1 MGTGHVPE
9 RTCVGCRGRAPKR
22 ELLRL
27 VRAPDGLVRVDPR
40 GSAPGRGAYVHRD
53 PSCVDV
59 AFRRGG
65 AARALRV
72 RLDEGGAATLRAD
85 IEGELGS

>member
-1 MGTGHVPE
+1 LGTPHVPE
-9 RTCVGCRGRAPKR
+9 RTCVACRGKAPKA
-22 ELLRL
+22 ELLRV
-27 VRAPDGLVRVDPR
+27 VRGSDGVVRVDPT

-53 PSCVDV
+53 LACVD
-59 AFRRGG
+59 AALRRG
-65 AARALRV
+65 AIARALRT